1 MSSVTAVIAAFAGE
15 RPGSCMIAVPSFSV
29 VVCAPSHASGV
40 IASTPHA
47 SAAHAE
53 S

>member
-1 MSSVTAVIAAFAGE
+1 MAVLAGE

-29 VVCAPSHASGV
+29 VVSAPSHASGV
-40 IASTPHA
+40 TASVPHA
-47 SAAHAE
+47 SAAQAE